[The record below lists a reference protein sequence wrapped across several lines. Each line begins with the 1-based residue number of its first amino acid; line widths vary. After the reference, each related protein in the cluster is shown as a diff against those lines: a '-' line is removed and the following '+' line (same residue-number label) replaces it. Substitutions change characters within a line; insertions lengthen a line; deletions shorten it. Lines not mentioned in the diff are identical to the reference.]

1 MGNSR
6 IMDASRTVHG
16 PSINT
21 LVWQG
26 LNHLL
31 WPAQCLNCGQ
41 RRSESDRWLCR
52 TCWEDL
58 LWCTAGTS
66 CPRCGRDVSPYALV
80 EGACPDCLG
89 KEVLLDGMVRCGV
102 YDKVLREMILAF
114 KNGRTE
120 LDMVLA
126 SLAKSVFE
134 ASPFFEQ
141 IELLVPVPLHWTR
154 RLSRGYNQAT
164 VIACGLHPPRAKVSK
179 ALARIRRTAAQTA
192 MASPSARHRNVR
204 GAFAVRRHVDVA
216 GRSICLIDDIKTTGA
231 TLHECAKVLR
241 MAGAREVFALIL
253 AVAGQMRN

>member
-66 CPRCGRDVSPYALV
+66 CPRC
-80 EGACPDCLG
+80 
-89 KEVLLDGMVRCGV
+89 
-102 YDKVLREMILAF
+102 DKVLREMILAF

-120 LDMVLA
+120 LDVVLA